1 MIYADHNASTPPLP
15 EVVEAMARTM
25 REEWGN
31 PGSKQHAFGRRA
43 LARIDAARGDV
54 AALLGAR
61 SEDVIFTSGATEACN
76 LAVLGLGERLLAT
89 RPRFVTC
96 ATEHPAILEPLQR
109 LGEAG
114 AEVII
119 LPVDVQGRLDPA
131 RLDAALDARTGL
143 LCLMLANNETGVL
156 HDVAAAAALA
166 RARGVL
172 TVCDA
177 TQALGKVAV
186 DVQALGVDALACTG
200 HKLYGPQGCGALW
213 LRRGL
218 GLSPQ
223 QHGGG
228 QERGLRPGTHN
239 LPGIAGFA
247 AACTS
252 ARRDLAVRSA
262 HLVSLGAALEAR
274 VRALIPGVVVQGAQ
288 TPRLPGTSMFTVPGL
303 PPGWLGTQS
312 EIAVSGGS
320 TCSSGTGSYVLR
332 AMGWEA
338 REAGNSVRVGLGVGT
353 TAAEVEVIA
362 QSLARGAAALGV
374 QVPGARIR
382 G

>member
-1 MIYADHNASTPPLP
+1 MAMIYADHNATTPPLP
-15 EVVEAMARTM
+15 AVVAAMTRALG
-25 REEWGN
+25 EEWGN
-31 PGSKQHAFGRRA
+31 PGSKQHAVGRRA
-43 LARIDAARGDV
+43 LALVEAARGEV

-61 SEDVIFTSGATEACN
+61 PEDLVFTSGATEACN

-96 ATEHPAILEPLQR
+96 ATEHPAILEPLKR

-114 AEVII
+114 AEIVT
-119 LPVDVQGRLDPA
+119 LPVDGQGRLDPA

-143 LCLMLANNETGVL
+143 LALMLANNETGVL

-166 RARGVL
+166 RSRGVL

-177 TQALGKVAV
+177 TQALGKITV
-186 DVQALGVDALACTG
+186 DVAALGIDALACTG

-218 GLSPQ
+218 GLSPLL
-223 QHGGG
+223 HGGG
-228 QERGLRPGTHN
+228 QERNLRSGTHN

-247 AACTS
+247 AACVAAQTELA
-252 ARRDLAVRSA
+252 ARAA
-262 HLVSLGAALEAR
+262 HLAGLTAALEQR

-288 TPRLPGTSMFTVPGL
+288 APRIPGTSMFTVPGL
-303 PPGWLGTQS
+303 PSGWLGTQS

-320 TCSSGTGSYVLR
+320 TCSGGHGSYVLS
-332 AMGWEA
+332 AMGWDA
-338 REAGNSVRVGLGVGT
+338 AEAGNSVRVGLGIGS
-353 TAAEVEVIA
+353 TAAEVETIA
-362 QSLARGAAALGV
+362 QSLARGAAAL
-374 QVPGARIR
+374 R

>member
-1 MIYADHNASTPPLP
+1 MIYADHNATTPPLP
-15 EVVEAMARTM
+15 AVVEAMTQALRDG
-25 REEWGN
+25 WGN
-31 PGSKQHAFGRRA
+31 PGSKQHAYGRRA
-43 LARIDAARGDV
+43 LARIDASREAV
-54 AALLGAR
+54 AALLNAR
-61 SEDVIFTSGATEACN
+61 PEEVVFTSGATEACN

-96 ATEHPAILEPLQR
+96 ATEHPAILEPLKR

-114 AEVII
+114 AEIVE
-119 LPVDVQGRLDPA
+119 LPVDGQGRLDPA
-131 RLDAALDARTGL
+131 RLGAALDARTGL

-186 DVQALGVDALACTG
+186 DVAALGVDALACTG
-200 HKLYGPQGCGALW
+200 HKVYGPQGCGALW

-223 QHGGG
+223 LHGGG
-228 QERGLRPGTHN
+228 QERSLRPGTHN

-247 AACTS
+247 AACAA
-252 ARRDLAVRSA
+252 ARRDLAARA
-262 HLVSLGAALEAR
+262 THLAGLTAALEAR
-274 VRALIPGVVVQGAQ
+274 VRALVPGVVVQGAQ
-288 TPRLPGTSMFTVPGL
+288 APRIPGTSMFTVPGL
-303 PPGWLGTQS
+303 PAGWLGTQS

-320 TCSSGTGSYVLR
+320 TCSGGHGSYVLR
-332 AMGWEA
+332 AMGWDG
-338 REAGNSVRVGLGVGT
+338 REAGNSIRVGLGIGT
-353 TAAEVEVIA
+353 TAAEVELIA
-362 QSLARGAAALGV
+362 QSLARGAAVLRA
-374 QVPGARIR
+374 GAAQPA
-382 G
+382 GG

>member
-1 MIYADHNASTPPLP
+1 MPRNMIYADHNATTPPLP
-15 EVVEAMARTM
+15 AVVAAMTEALSG
-25 REEWGN
+25 EWGN

-43 LARIDAARGDV
+43 LARIDAARGEV

-61 SEDVIFTSGATEACN
+61 AEEIVFTSGATEACN

-96 ATEHPAILEPLQR
+96 ATEHPAILEPLKR

-114 AEVII
+114 AEIVE
-119 LPVDVQGRLDPA
+119 LPVDGQGRLDPA

-143 LCLMLANNETGVL
+143 LALMLANNETGVL

-186 DVQALGVDALACTG
+186 DVAALGVDALACTG
-200 HKLYGPQGCGALW
+200 HKVYGPQGCGALW

-218 GLSPQ
+218 GLSPLL
-223 QHGGG
+223 HGGG
-228 QERGLRPGTHN
+228 QERNLRPGTHN

-247 AACTS
+247 AACVA
-252 ARRDLAVRSA
+252 ARSELAVRSA
-262 HLVSLGAALEAR
+262 HLAGLTALLERR
-274 VRALIPGVVVQGAQ
+274 VRALISGVVVQGGEA
-288 TPRLPGTSMFTVPGL
+288 PRIPGTSMFTVPGL

-320 TCSSGTGSYVLR
+320 TCSGGHGSYVLR
-332 AMGWEA
+332 AMGWGPA
-338 REAGNSVRVGLGVGT
+338 EAGNSVRVGLGL
-353 TAAEVEVIA
+353 ASSADDVEAIA
-362 QSLARGAAALGV
+362 QSLARGAAALRRTAAG
-374 QVPGARIR
+374 
-382 G
+382 